1 MVEGE
6 VLRRDARDVAR
17 FDLECDVLVVGF
29 GCAGACAAIEAA
41 QAGAEVLVVERSGGA
56 GGTSI
61 NSGGFLYLGGGTAL
75 QKALG
80 YEDSADN
87 MFRYMMAACGPAP
100 DEKLIAPYCEGSVE
114 HFDWIVKQGVPYR
127 ASYFPGNHEPFAT
140 DDGLTYSG
148 SEHVHPFSTIATPA
162 PRGHAPRSIRDK
174 GALLMN
180 RLIASA
186 LAAGARAA
194 HQSRCDALVIERDGR
209 VVGAGLSTLEG
220 ERCVRARRAVILT
233 AGGFIFNDAMLGR
246 YAPALL
252 RCGSKVGTETDDGL
266 GIRLG
271 LAAGGEAI
279 RMDAG
284 DVSMAVFPPNR
295 LRSGIFVNRQAQ
307 RFLNEDVYFGRAG
320 ETVLLHQDGQA
331 YLIVDERC
339 FERPAMFPIELAG
352 VGESIAELEAEVG
365 FPPGMLQAT
374 VAYYNAHAANGDDPL
389 FHKRR
394 EWLTLLEAPPFAA
407 IDLRVSQPFFT
418 AFTLGGLRIDADG
431 RVLGASG
438 DAVPGLYAAGRTTS
452 GVAKQG
458 YSSGMSLGD
467 GSFFGRRAG
476 RHAARLSPPIGG
488 RA

>member
-1 MVEGE
+1 MGQSEI
-6 VLRRDARDVAR
+6 LRRDARDVAR
-17 FDLECDVLVVGF
+17 FDQECDVLVVGF

-41 QAGAEVLVVERSGGA
+41 QGGADVLVAERSGGP

-75 QKALG
+75 QRALG
-80 YEDSADN
+80 YEDSAEN

-100 DEKLIAPYCEGSVE
+100 DEALIAPYCEGSVE

-127 ASYFPGNHEPFAT
+127 ASYFPGNHEPFTT

-148 SEHVHPFSTIATPA
+148 SEHVHPFNEIARPA
-162 PRGHAPRSIRDK
+162 PRGHAPQSIRDK

-186 LAAGARAA
+186 LSAGARTAL
-194 HQSRCDALVIERDGR
+194 QSRCAQLVLERDGR
-209 VVGAGLSTLEG
+209 VVGAVLSTLEG
-220 ERCVRARRAVILT
+220 ERTVRARKGVVLT
-233 AGGFIFNDAMLGR
+233 AGGFIYNDAMLAR

-284 DVSMAVFPPNR
+284 DVSMAIFPPNR
-295 LRSGIFVNRQAQ
+295 LRSGIFVNRHGQ

-320 ETVLLHQDGQA
+320 ETILFHQEGQA
-331 YLIVDERC
+331 YHIVDDAC
-339 FERPAMFPIELAG
+339 FERPAHFPIELAG
-352 VGESIAELEAEVG
+352 VGETIEELEAELGLPTGV
-365 FPPGMLQAT
+365 LQAT
-374 VAYYNAHAANGDDPL
+374 VGYYNEHAARGEDPL
-389 FHKRR
+389 FHKLP
-394 EWLTLLEAPPFAA
+394 EWLTPLAKPPFAA
-407 IDLRVSQPFFT
+407 IDLRAEQPFFT
-418 AFTLGGLRIDADG
+418 AFTLGGLRIDAHG

-438 DAVPGLYAAGRTTS
+438 DPVPGLYAAGRTTS

-476 RHAARLSPPIGG
+476 RHAAGS
-488 RA
+488 

>member
-1 MVEGE
+1 MGEAEG
-6 VLRRDARDVAR
+6 LRRDARDVGRWDA
-17 FDLECDVLVVGF
+17 ECDVLVVGF

-41 QAGAEVLVVERSGGA
+41 QAGAEVVVAERSGGA

-80 YEDSADN
+80 YEDSAEN

-100 DEKLIAPYCEGSVE
+100 DEALIAPYCEGSVA

-127 ASYFPGNHEPFAT
+127 ASYFPGNHEPFTT

-148 SEHVHPFSTIATPA
+148 SEHVHPFNGIAMPA

-180 RLIASA
+180 KLIASA
-186 LAAGARAA
+186 LAAGARPAY
-194 HQSRCDALVIERDGR
+194 QSRCDALVIERDGR
-209 VVGAGLSTLEG
+209 VAGAVLSTLEG
-220 ERCVRARRAVILT
+220 ERVVRARRGVVLT
-233 AGGFIFNDAMLGR
+233 AGGFIFNDTMLDR
-246 YAPALL
+246 YAPQLR

-295 LRSGIFVNRQAQ
+295 LRAGIFVNRQGQ

-320 ETVLLHQDGQA
+320 ETVLFHQEGRA
-331 YLIVDERC
+331 WLVVDEGC
-339 FERPAMFPIELAG
+339 FERPSMFPIELAG
-352 VGESIAELEAEVG
+352 VGESIAELEAEAG
-365 FPPGMLQAT
+365 FPAGALQAT
-374 VAYYNAHAANGDDPL
+374 VAYYNEHAARGEDPL
-389 FHKRR
+389 FHKLPHFVTPLVR
-394 EWLTLLEAPPFAA
+394 PPFAA
-407 IDLRVSQPFFT
+407 IDLRAEQPFFT
-418 AFTLGGLRIDADG
+418 AFTLGGLRIDAHG
-431 RVLGASG
+431 RVLAASG
-438 DAVPGLYAAGRTTS
+438 DPVPGLYAAGRTTS

-476 RHAARLSPPIGG
+476 AHAAR
-488 RA
+488 A

>member
-1 MVEGE
+1 MAEEWMGEAE

-17 FDLECDVLVVGF
+17 YDLDCDVLIVGF

-41 QAGAEVLVVERSGGA
+41 EAGARVLVVERSGGA

-80 YEDSADN
+80 YEDSAEN

-100 DEKLIAPYCEGSVE
+100 DEALIAPYCEGSVA
-114 HFDWIVKQGVPYR
+114 HFEWIVKQGVPYR
-127 ASYFPGNHEPFAT
+127 ASYFPGNHEPFTT

-148 SEHVHPFSTIATPA
+148 SEHVHPFNQIATPA
-162 PRGHAPRSIRDK
+162 PRGHAPQSIRDK
-174 GALLMN
+174 GALFMN
-180 RLIASA
+180 CLIAKA
-186 LAAGARAA
+186 LDAGIQTAY
-194 HQSRCDALVIERDGR
+194 QSRCDALVIEGDGR
-209 VVGAGLSTLEG
+209 VVGAVLSTLEG
-220 ERCVRARRAVILT
+220 ERTVRARKGVILT
-233 AGGFIFNDAMLGR
+233 AGGFIYNDAMLAR
-246 YAPALL
+246 YAPELR

-284 DVSMAVFPPNR
+284 DVSMALFPPNR
-295 LRSGIFVNRQAQ
+295 LRNGIFVNRHAQ

-320 ETVLLHQDGQA
+320 ETVLFHQEGRA
-331 YLIVDERC
+331 YLIVDESC

-352 VGESIAELEAEVG
+352 VGETIAELEAEVG
-365 FPPGMLQAT
+365 FPTGVLQAT
-374 VAYYNAHAANGDDPL
+374 VTYYNEHAARGEDPL
-389 FHKRR
+389 FHKLPV
-394 EWLTLLEAPPFAA
+394 WLTPLVKPPFAA
-407 IDLRVSQPFFT
+407 VDLRAEQPFFT
-418 AFTLGGLRIDADG
+418 AFTLGGLRIDAHG

-438 DAVPGLYAAGRTTS
+438 NPVPGLYAAGRTTS

-467 GSFFGRRAG
+467 GSFFSRRAG
-476 RHAARLSPPIGG
+476 KHAAG
-488 RA
+488 

>member
-1 MVEGE
+1 MIEGE
-6 VLRRDARDVAR
+6 VLRRDARDVVR
-17 FDLECDVLVVGF
+17 YDLECDVLVVGF
-29 GCAGACAAIEAA
+29 GCAGACAAIESAR
-41 QAGAEVLVVERSGGA
+41 AGAEVLVVERSGGA

-80 YEDSADN
+80 YEDSAEN

-100 DEKLIAPYCEGSVE
+100 DEALIAPYCEGSVE

-127 ASYFPGNHEPFAT
+127 ASYFPGNHEPFTT

-148 SEHVHPFSTIATPA
+148 SEHVHPFNQIAKPA
-162 PRGHAPRSIRDK
+162 PRGHAPQSIRDK

-180 RLIASA
+180 KLIASA
-186 LAAGARAA
+186 LGAGVKTAY
-194 HQSRCDALVIERDGR
+194 QSRCDALVLERDGR
-209 VVGAGLSTLEG
+209 VVGAVLSTLEG
-220 ERCVRARRAVILT
+220 ERTVRARKGVVLT
-233 AGGFIFNDAMLGR
+233 AGGFIYNEAMLAR
-246 YAPALL
+246 YAPALA
-252 RCGSKVGTETDDGL
+252 RCGSKVGTQTDDGL

-284 DVSMAVFPPNR
+284 DISMAIFPPNR
-295 LRSGIFVNRQAQ
+295 LRSGIFVNRSGQ

-320 ETVLLHQDGQA
+320 EFVLLHQDGQA
-331 YLIVDERC
+331 YLVVDDAC
-339 FERPAMFPIELAG
+339 FERPSMFPIELAG
-352 VGESIAELEAEVG
+352 VGETIAELEAEVG
-365 FPPGMLQAT
+365 LPKGMLEAT
-374 VAYYNAHAANGDDPL
+374 VAYYNEHAARGEDPL
-389 FHKRR
+389 YHKLPT
-394 EWLTLLEAPPFAA
+394 WLTPLAKPPFAA
-407 IDLRVSQPFFT
+407 IDLRADQPYFT

-438 DAVPGLYAAGRTTS
+438 EAIPGLYAAGRTTS

-476 RHAARLSPPIGG
+476 RHAAQ
-488 RA
+488 

>member
-1 MVEGE
+1 MGEGE
-6 VLRRDARDVAR
+6 GLRRDARDVGR
-17 FDLECDVLVVGF
+17 WDRECDVLVVGF

-41 QAGAEVLVVERSGGA
+41 RAGAEVLVAERSGGA

-80 YEDSADN
+80 YEDSAEN

-100 DEKLIAPYCEGSVE
+100 DAALIAPYCEGSVE
-114 HFDWIVKQGVPYR
+114 HFDWIVAQGVPYR
-127 ASYFPGNHEPFAT
+127 ASYFPGNHEPFTT

-148 SEHVHPFSTIATPA
+148 SEHVHPFNQIATPA
-162 PRGHAPRSIRDK
+162 PRGHAPQSVRDK

-180 RLIASA
+180 KLIAAA
-186 LAAGARAA
+186 LGAGVKTAY
-194 HQSRCDALVIERDGR
+194 QSRCDALVLERDGR
-209 VVGAGLSTLEG
+209 VVGAVLSTLEG
-220 ERCVRARRAVILT
+220 EKTVRARRGVVLT
-233 AGGFIFNDAMLGR
+233 AGGFIYNEAMLAR
-246 YAPALL
+246 HAPALA

-284 DVSMAVFPPNR
+284 DISMAIFPPNR
-295 LRSGIFVNRQAQ
+295 LRSGIFVNRQGQ

-320 ETVLLHQDGQA
+320 EFVLLHQDGQA
-331 YLIVDERC
+331 YLVVDDAC
-339 FERPAMFPIELAG
+339 FERPSMFPIELAG
-352 VGESIAELEAEVG
+352 VGETIAELEAEVG
-365 FPPGMLQAT
+365 LPKGMLEAT
-374 VAYYNAHAANGDDPL
+374 VAYYNEHAARGEDPL
-389 FHKRR
+389 FHKLPT
-394 EWLTLLEAPPFAA
+394 WLTPLSRPPFAA
-407 IDLRVSQPFFT
+407 IDLRADQPFFT
-418 AFTLGGLRIDADG
+418 AFTLGGLRIDANG

-438 DAVPGLYAAGRTTS
+438 EPVPGLYAAGRTTS

-476 RHAARLSPPIGG
+476 RHAAR
-488 RA
+488 